1 MLNFEEAITNT
12 IKRLNLLE
20 KHESFLVAVSG
31 GPDSVACLNLLA
43 SLKEEWAW
51 SFRAIH
57 LNHLIRASEADKD
70 EYFVGEMAKKL
81 NCPFFS
87 KRVDVQ
93 ALTREEGFSIED
105 AARRCRLEFF
115 MEAARQFNVK
125 KIVLA
130 HTRDDQAETV
140 LLRLLRG
147 TGLRGLTAMQPRMEY
162 ENITLVRPLLE
173 VGRDDILEYLKAKN
187 LAYRVD
193 PSNYSL
199 RFSRNRVRHE
209 LIPELEKSYNPQVR
223 EHLRR
228 LAETL
233 SVDFNF
239 IETEAR
245 SVFKRVI
252 KKETPDQITLN
263 RQLFSSLHEALQFR
277 VLGYV
282 LRQIHSDRELDFIH
296 WQAMKEKIRN
306 RGGFFVSLSQKVEMG
321 AERDEIIV
329 RTRDLPSVSFE
340 DMLNL
345 GQSAA
350 VKESGLVFSCTELKG
365 HLSPAEAKERSI
377 AIFDLDRIKFPLKIR
392 SRKEGDRFK
401 PLGQRKDKKLKD
413 FLIDRKVPSY
423 DKDKIPII
431 CSGDKIIWV
440 FGVEISEDFKIAR
453 HTRRIL
459 RIEGKK
465 P

>member
-1 MLNFEEAITNT
+1 
-12 IKRLNLLE
+12 KLNLLE
-20 KHESFLVAVSG
+20 KGESFLVAVSG

-43 SLKEEWAW
+43 GLREEWRW
-51 SFRAIH
+51 SFRAVH

-70 EYFVGEMAKKL
+70 EYFVGEMAKRL

-93 ALTREEGFSIED
+93 ALTRDEGFSIED

-162 ENITLVRPLLE
+162 ESIVLVRPLLE
-173 VGRDDILEYLKAKN
+173 VGRDDIVEYLKSKS

-199 RFSRNRVRHE
+199 KFSRNRVRHE
-209 LIPELEKSYNPQVR
+209 LIPELEKSYNPQIR
-223 EHLRR
+223 EHLKR

-239 IETEAR
+239 IESEAR

-252 KKETPDQITLN
+252 KKETPDQITLD
-263 RQLFSSLHEALQFR
+263 RQLFSGLHEALQFR
-277 VLGYV
+277 ILGYI
-282 LRQIHSDRELDFIH
+282 LKQIHSDRDLDFIH

-306 RGGFFVSLSQKVEMG
+306 KGGFFLSLSQKVEIG

-329 RTRDLPSVSFE
+329 RVRDLASAPFE
-340 DMLNL
+340 AILEPGHPVTL
-345 GQSAA
+345 
-350 VKESGLVFSCTELKG
+350 KESGLVFSCGELKG
-365 HLSPAEAKERSI
+365 HLSPDEAKDRSI
-377 AIFDLDRIKFPLKIR
+377 AIFDLECVRFPLRIR

-413 FLIDRKVPSY
+413 FFIDRKVQSY
-423 DKDKIPII
+423 DKDKIPVV
-431 CSGDKIIWV
+431 CSGDRIIWV